1 MKRILLLNF
10 LLAGAF
16 TCLINSTQAQFG
28 CSITCPANMTVP
40 AALNQCGANVTYP
53 PATITGFCGPATYS
67 IPSGSFFPVGT
78 TPVTVSTPGGSCTFT
93 ITVVDKQ
100 APTITNVNAV
110 PPSLWPPN
118 HKMTTVMVG
127 YSSTDNCPGPITC
140 NLTVSSN
147 EPVNST
153 GDGNTEPDW
162 IVVNNTTVQ
171 LRAERKGNGNG
182 RIYTITVT
190 CTDQYGNASSRSTN
204 VVVPHDMSGK
214 TRSENGVGNI
224 PAEQLERTGLN
235 VKTLSNPTRN
245 AFTLNIQSADR
256 TEKVVVKLFDLSG
269 RMVESKTN
277 INPGEVISM
286 GSQLRAG
293 TYLAELKQGS
303 QIVKVKLVKL

>member
-1 MKRILLLNF
+1 
-10 LLAGAF
+10 
-16 TCLINSTQAQFG
+16 
-28 CSITCPANMTVP
+28 
-40 AALNQCGANVTYP
+40 
-53 PATITGFCGPATYS
+53 
-67 IPSGSFFPVGT
+67 
-78 TPVTVSTPGGSCTFT
+78 
-93 ITVVDKQ
+93 
-100 APTITNVNAV
+100 
-110 PPSLWPPN
+110 
-118 HKMTTVMVG
+118 MTTVMVG

-214 TRSENGVGNI
+214 TRSENGAGNI